1 MSTRKEDYYT
11 PYRPK
16 PTEPSLAYTQL
27 VPFKYGHAK
36 QIMVLKNDPH
46 VSESIR
52 LTGEFSPA
60 EVRVFE
66 KFIQPGDTVIDA
78 GALYGEHTLPMAELV
93 GPQGWV
99 YAFEP
104 QRIPFQ
110 VLCGNCQ
117 LNSMSNVTALQNA
130 LGTDTFEV
138 RMVSLDPRVPQ
149 AWGMNRIQGD
159 DVNRIEEDDEEE
171 PDLIEGIEIDYL
183 SLAEVS
189 FIKIDVEGYEPR
201 VLRGAATVIAEIQP
215 VLYIEYQENQDE
227 IRELLDQFEYD
238 SLYLHKAPAD
248 PRDTGVPMLL
258 ALPPG
263 KEVESEWLSELG
275 FERI

>member
-1 MSTRKEDYYT
+1 MKENAQQYT
-11 PYRPK
+11 
-16 PTEPSLAYTQL
+16 EL

-36 QIMVLKNDPH
+36 QILVLKNDPH

-66 KFIQPGDTVIDA
+66 KFIKPGDTVIDA

-93 GPQGWV
+93 GSSGWV

-110 VLCGNCQ
+110 ILCGNVQ
-117 LNSMSNVTALQNA
+117 LNSLLNVIAYCVA
-130 LGTDTFEV
+130 LGDGASRSTAMCE
-138 RMVSLDPRVPQ
+138 LDPYTPA
-149 AWGMNRIQGD
+149 AWGMARTDQDGKHPLIPRAAID
-159 DVNRIEEDDEEE
+159 DVYFQGSKVTFLKLDLEGDE
-171 PDLIEGIEIDYL
+171 PRALLGAGDLI
-183 SLAEVS
+183 AR
-189 FIKIDVEGYEPR
+189 F
-201 VLRGAATVIAEIQP
+201 QP
-215 VLYIEYQENQDE
+215 VLYIEWQSNRHVILEE
-227 IRELLDQFEYD
+227 IEQHGYRP
-238 SLYLHKAPAD
+238 YLHKAPAD

-263 KEVESEWLSELG
+263 REVESDWLKQEG
-275 FERI
+275 FQAV